1 VVRTLSLNG
10 IRGRRLYVGLLAVLL
25 VVGAAGY
32 RLTRGGG
39 SSRDAARLLE
49 CYDKT
54 VFNEARFNM
63 DVYECLSGGA
73 VSLTK
78 DKGYAH
84 AAAVVDEVF
93 ERMRMSSGSYCAQ
106 VNQDIALAAMAN
118 GEDYRDLVNDHSS
131 LCTFAIVHAIGI
143 FAVDKVYP
151 GNATASVT
159 EACSFTDLT
168 ILDPDTFR
176 SQCWHGA
183 GYGLQG
189 ASKGDVGLTTDLC
202 ESAPD
207 NGSVAN
213 CYEGIYERIRHDKWT
228 QPREKEPWQSILQSC
243 SSKSFNILRG
253 VACYKDLTISLT
265 ADNGYY
271 SEVRTIVPEYL
282 KVCATENDESID
294 GVLSED
300 NSDAVGDV
308 WSATEISGSKRRACV
323 VGYGYYVGLVA
334 AADGNPGSYEY
345 KDALRAC
352 SLPDK
357 YTRACYMRATMTM
370 VKTGL
375 RPQGVPLEDILAATS
390 VDLRAGLESA
400 YLDYLSRQS
409 GRSINEKST

>member
-1 VVRTLSLNG
+1 LVRTFSLNG
-10 IRGRRLYVGLLAVLL
+10 IRGGGLYVGLLVVLIFVG
-25 VVGAAGY
+25 VVGYG
-32 RLTRGGG
+32 LMWGGG
-39 SSRDAARLLE
+39 SSRDAARLLK

-54 VFNEARFNM
+54 VFNEIKFNM
-63 DVYECLSGGA
+63 GVYECLSGGA

-84 AAAVVDEVF
+84 ANGVVDEVF
-93 ERMRMSSGSYCAQ
+93 ERMSMSSGSYCAQ

-143 FAVDKVYP
+143 FAVDRVYP

-159 EACSFTDLT
+159 EACSFADLT
-168 ILDPDTFR
+168 ILDPGTFR

-189 ASKGDVGLTTDLC
+189 AGKGDVGLTTDLC

-207 NGSVAN
+207 PGSVAN

-228 QPREKEPWQSILQSC
+228 QPWEREPWQSILQSC
-243 SSKSFNILRG
+243 SSKSFNLLRG

-265 ADNGYY
+265 ADNMYY
-271 SEVRTIVPEYL
+271 REVRTIVPEYL
-282 KVCATENDESID
+282 KVCSTENDEVID
-294 GVLSED
+294 GVVPEENL
-300 NSDAVGDV
+300 GDD
-308 WSATEISGSKRRACV
+308 WSATANSSSKRRACV

-334 AADGNPGSYEY
+334 AADGNPGSYGY

-357 YTRACYMRATMTM
+357 YVRACYMRATMSM
-370 VKTGL
+370 AKTGL
-375 RPQGVPLEDILAATS
+375 RPQGVPLEDILAAIP

-400 YLDYLSRQS
+400 YLDYMSRQS
-409 GRSINEKST
+409 GRSVNEKST